1 MISAR
6 MQTLLASASGAAL
19 LWCSTAP
26 AAAQAVGDAGAS
38 AETEEIVVTGVV
50 TGAQVMPSI
59 AISVLKDAQL
69 RAFAP
74 VSTADLLRN
83 VPGVFVNSA
92 LGEVRNIVY
101 SRGVSANSAEAASGY
116 YYVSLQEDGL
126 PVTNVTATNYTPDFF
141 LRQDLTI
148 GRVEALRGG
157 TAVVTGP
164 NAPGG
169 IFNYISR
176 TGKSNPGFEIRA
188 RAGLLGDGRNPFYRG
203 DAFLGGRIGNSDV
216 YYSIGGFYRW
226 DKGARDPGYA
236 FNRGGQVKGNLLWDH
251 GTGRVLLSAKLLD
264 DRNGFFEFLP
274 ARNFENPRV
283 ISPLSNTDSFLPPAT
298 RYDYLPFAGGERR
311 TYDSTGLTHSRS
323 RSIGLLIEQEFGD
336 GWQIENNARYT
347 YNKVTYNTG
356 AVIFPVPATD
366 LALNNFLGTLG
377 PGLYTFRDRQSGATL
392 LQFNRAGFA
401 FPPSVTVNNLPNQN
415 VVGNGVLSQVAYDI
429 EPIARELMNQFAI
442 TKQLDSM
449 TFRVGAFFAHSS
461 YSQFQGNAGI
471 GVSPIVG
478 NPQLLDVTVT
488 DAGGVVRQV
497 TSPEGYAGIG
507 RTLGG
512 VQSRL
517 TQEQISLFGGHNW
530 DITERLSSD
539 VGIRY
544 ERLRV
549 QGFTQQTTTAGIP
562 QLPGGQD
569 GNPLTLYDNILAG
582 LTAPLR
588 QDNRLDF
595 VSWTGALTWRFD
607 DRRSVFVRFSSG
619 RKAPDIGFFNTLNT
633 PGAVANLQPLAQKVE
648 QLEGG
653 LRLRTARLNLQLTPF
668 WSRLSNVP
676 SQQLFTN
683 PDGSSYVPEP
693 LFSELETIGIEVEA
707 NAQLTDSLNLNVAA
721 TFQDSKSR
729 DFRTWVAGSPGP
741 QDDRIA
747 VVPDGEADNNPRV
760 MSTTTLTF
768 APVERFSSFLSWR
781 YLGARQANR
790 FNTFKLPGFHQLD
803 LGAAFQITDAIEIN
817 ANVNNVLNGAGVMS
831 WGPSGGLLAS
841 LDRQAFTPAQLAANP
856 NQNLNIITIQPR
868 AFFIGAGVKF

>member
-1 MISAR
+1 MGIGAR
-6 MQTLLASASGAAL
+6 ARWVRASWAGVSLATLASASM
-19 LWCSTAP
+19 
-26 AAAQAVGDAGAS
+26 AAAQTAATTA
-38 AETEEIVVTGVV
+38 TEDDEIVVTGVV
-50 TGAQVMPSI
+50 TGAQSAPSI
-59 AISVLKDAQL
+59 AVSVLKDAQL

-176 TGKSNPGFEIRA
+176 TGKSNPGLEVRG

-203 DAFLGGRIGNSDV
+203 DVFLGGRVGSSDI

-226 DKGARDPGYA
+226 DRGARDPGYA

-251 GTGRVLLSAKLLD
+251 GTGRVLLSAKVLD
-264 DRNGFFEFLP
+264 DRNAFFEFLP
-274 ARNFENPRV
+274 ARNFNDPRV
-283 ISPLSNTDSFLPPAT
+283 IAPLTNNDSFLPPRAQ
-298 RYDYLPFAGGERR
+298 YAYLPFADGPRR
-311 TYDSTGLTHSRS
+311 NYDSAGLTHSQS
-323 RSIGLLIEQEFGD
+323 RSLGLLIEQEFGE
-336 GWQIENNARYT
+336 GWKVENNVRYT
-347 YNKVTYNTG
+347 YNKSTYNTG

-366 LALNNFLGTLG
+366 LVLNSFLGTLG
-377 PGLYTFRDRQSGATL
+377 PGLYTFRERGTGATL
-392 LQFNRAGFA
+392 LQFNRAAFA
-401 FPPSVTVNNLPNQN
+401 APPTVITNNLPNQN
-415 VVGNGVLSQVAYDI
+415 VVANGVLSQVAYDI
-429 EPIARELMNQFAI
+429 EPIARELMNQFAV
-442 TKQLDSM
+442 TKTLDNM
-449 TFRVGAFFAHSS
+449 TFRVGAFFAHSD

-478 NPQLLDVTVT
+478 NPQLLDVTLT
-488 DAGGVVRQV
+488 NAAGVVSQV
-497 TSPEGYAGIG
+497 TSPLGYAGIG

-517 TQEQISLFGGHNW
+517 KQEQFSLFGGHNW
-530 DITERLSSD
+530 EITDRLSTD
-539 VGIRY
+539 VGVRY

-549 QGFTQQTTTAGIP
+549 NGFTQQTTTAGAT
-562 QLPGGQD
+562 QVPGGQD
-569 GNPLTLYDNILAG
+569 GNPLTLFDNTLAIL
-582 LTAPLR
+582 TPPLR
-588 QDNRLDF
+588 QDNSLDF
-595 VSWTGALTWRFD
+595 VSYTGAITWKFG
-607 DRRSVFVRFSSG
+607 DRNALFARYSSG
-619 RKAPDIGFFNTLNT
+619 QKAPDIGFFNTLNT
-633 PGAVANLQPLAQKVE
+633 PGAVANLRPLAQKVQ

-653 LRLRTARLNLQLTPF
+653 LRFRTDRLNLQLTPF

-683 PDGSSYVPEP
+683 PDGSSYVPQP

-707 NAQLTDSLNLNVAA
+707 NAQLTGSLNLNVAA

-729 DFRTWVAGSPGP
+729 DFRTWVAGAPGP
-741 QDDRIA
+741 QDDTIA

-768 APVERFSSFLSWR
+768 APSTRFSSFVSWR

-790 FNTFKLPGFHQLD
+790 FNTFKLPGFHQID
-803 LGAAFQITDAIEIN
+803 LGAAFHITKAIEIN
-817 ANVNNVLNGAGVMS
+817 ANINNVLNGKGVMS

-856 NQNLNIITIQPR
+856 NQNFNIITIQPR
-868 AFFIGAGVKF
+868 AFFIGASVKF